1 MIDWLIDLVNVYF
14 FSGYIVSTIAPTIT
28 AATSLGPPL
37 MLPLLIF
44 GGFFLKTM

>member
-1 MIDWLIDLVNVYF
+1 MFIF